1 MLFQVSGVLN
11 RKARS
16 SYSVFQGLNKILLR
30 FVIAYGKKNGAITEM
45 DRRERKWAET
55 KLILLS
61 C

>member
-30 FVIAYGKKNGAITEM
+30 FVIAYGKKKWRNHRNGQTGEKVSGNQIDTFIT
-45 DRRERKWAET
+45 
-55 KLILLS
+55 
-61 C
+61 